1 MIGFINL
8 NKPVGYTSHDCVACV
23 RRILNTKRVGHG
35 GTLDPLAT
43 GVLPIAVGAAT
54 RLLQFLPTP
63 KSYRATI
70 RLGIVTNTDD
80 LEGEV
85 TQQREVSVSFAQIAE
100 ALTAFQGQI
109 QQVPPMYSAVQ
120 RNGKRLYE
128 LARQGKTIE
137 VEPRTV
143 EIYGIEV
150 IDWQQDRLAHPELTL
165 QISCGPGTYIRA
177 IARDLGAALQVG
189 GTLAQLVRTQS
200 CGFEL
205 KDSLSLTDLEAQAA
219 RELSLIEPVKA
230 LLHLPSV
237 ALADQFALR
246 WCQGQ
251 IIPVEDRSLSGWI
264 RVHRL
269 DLNNQDLSNQ
279 EQGLIQT
286 FLGMGHIEEAGLVPK
301 VVLQPNGPRPATP
314 TVAPT

>member
-8 NKPVGYTSHDCVACV
+8 NKSAGYTSHDCVACV

-63 KSYRATI
+63 KAYCATI
-70 RLGIVTNTDD
+70 RLGVVTNTDD

-85 TQQREVSVSFAQIAE
+85 IQQRDVSLSKAQIIE
-100 ALTAFQGQI
+100 ALSAFQGQI

-128 LARQGKTIE
+128 LARQGKTVE

-143 EIYGIEV
+143 EIYGIK
-150 IDWQQDRLAHPELTL
+150 IIHWQPDGLAQPELTL

-177 IARDLGAALQVG
+177 IARDLGEALQVG

-200 CGFEL
+200 CGFNLEN
-205 KDSLSLTDLEAQAA
+205 SLSLTDLEIQANQG
-219 RELSLIEPVKA
+219 LTLIEPVKA
-230 LLHLPSV
+230 LLHLPS
-237 ALADQFALR
+237 LSLEDQSALR

-251 IIPVEDRSLSGWI
+251 IIALEDRSLSGWI
-264 RVHRL
+264 RVHGTQNL
-269 DLNNQDLSNQ
+269 DQGQD
-279 EQGLIQT
+279 QGEAQA
-286 FLGMGHIEEAGLVPK
+286 FLGLGQIDETGLVPK
-301 VVLQPNGPRPATP
+301 VVLASPQAN
-314 TVAPT
+314 APLVRQ

>member
-1 MIGFINL
+1 VIGFINL
-8 NKPVGYTSHDCVACV
+8 NKSAGYTSHDCVACV

-43 GVLPIAVGAAT
+43 GVLPIAVGSAT
-54 RLLQFLPTP
+54 RLLQFLPTH
-63 KSYRATI
+63 KAYRATI
-70 RLGIVTNTDD
+70 RLGVVTNTDD

-85 TQQREVSVSFAQIAE
+85 IQQREVSVSKAQIFE
-100 ALTAFQGQI
+100 ALSAFQGQI

-128 LARQGKTIE
+128 LARQGKTVE

-143 EIYGIEV
+143 EIYGIEI
-150 IDWQQDRLAHPELTL
+150 IDWQSDGLAQPELTL

-177 IARDLGAALQVG
+177 IARDLGEALQVG

-205 KDSLSLTDLEAQAA
+205 ENSLSLTDLEAQANQG
-219 RELSLIEPVKA
+219 LTLIEPVKA
-230 LLHLPSV
+230 LLHLPSLS
-237 ALADQFALR
+237 LAEQPALR

-251 IIPVEDRSLSGWI
+251 IIPLENKSLSGWT
-264 RVHRL
+264 RVHCSGQSP
-269 DLNNQDLSNQ
+269 DPKSDQSLNQSENHA
-279 EQGLIQT
+279 
-286 FLGMGHIEEAGLVPK
+286 FLGLGQIDETGLVPK
-301 VVLQPNGPRPATP
+301 VVLASPQAN
-314 TVAPT
+314 APLLRQ